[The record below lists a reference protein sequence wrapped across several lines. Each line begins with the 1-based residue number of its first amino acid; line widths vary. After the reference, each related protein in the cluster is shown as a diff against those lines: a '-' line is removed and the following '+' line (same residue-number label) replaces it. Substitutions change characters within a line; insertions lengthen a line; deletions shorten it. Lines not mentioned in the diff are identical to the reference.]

1 MARKISTTIGHVAA
15 GLAALSMVA
24 AATTASADSR
34 RHHRHHRNDNKGAE
48 AAIVAG
54 VIGLALGAAIASSSN
69 GNDRYARPSRGYGNG
84 YGAGSGYGYGNGYSN
99 GYDYAPPPR
108 YYGRPHNGGYRE
120 DCWTT
125 REYDRRS
132 GAVYERTVCR

>member
-1 MARKISTTIGHVAA
+1 MARRISTVIGQVAA

-34 RHHRHHRNDNKGAE
+34 RYHRHHGHDGGGKTE

-54 VIGLALGAAIASSSN
+54 VLGLALGAAIASSHDDD
-69 GNDRYARPSRGYGNG
+69 GRYARSGR
-84 YGAGSGYGYGNGYSN
+84 GYGYG
-99 GYDYAPPPR
+99 YAPPPPPPR
-108 YYGRPHNGGYRE
+108 YYSRPYYDDYRS

-125 REYDRRS
+125 RDYDRRS
-132 GAVYERTVCR
+132 GVVHERTVCR